1 MADDFKYHIDHH
13 GSLVRPPALLAARAA
28 GLSGEALAAT
38 VEEAVEAAAHLQRRL
53 VLSTVGDG
61 QFHREHFESV
71 VYDHVAGFAPVTG
84 PTPLAEL
91 AGIPF
96 ARRRSI
102 AAAGALVVNSTVVNS
117 TVADGR
123 LAQAEAAPVLAVVDR
138 PVFVALPSPGYLA
151 AVGSALDGLAAL
163 DAIRDAGAALAAITH
178 AEIEALAADGVAY
191 VALGN
196 PLYPVLLTAEGRQR
210 LLAVLPAD
218 VDADAV
224 LAAMIEAD
232 RAAVSGLTAPEN
244 FRVGLDLTDSGPLPT
259 TAGGWDP
266 AAFETL
272 VDATPFHR
280 LSVDFPADPA
290 ARLPL
295 DLVKPGL
302 VISLG
307 VVDVASPELETVES
321 ILDLV
326 DPVIE
331 ERGEYD
337 VAIATNGG
345 FAQSADRPLMTAAE
359 QNEKLR
365 LVEMVAR
372 YYWGNEI

>member
-38 VEEAVEAAAHLQRRL
+38 VEQAVEAAAHLQRRL

-61 QFHREHFESV
+61 QFRREHFESV
-71 VYDHVAGFAPVTG
+71 VYDHVSGFAPVTG

-96 ARRRSI
+96 ERRRAI
-102 AAAGALVVNSTVVNS
+102 AAGPDGATGPVGL
-117 TVADGR
+117 VADGR

-151 AVGSALDGLAAL
+151 AIGSALDGPAAV
-163 DAIRDAGAALAAITH
+163 DAIRGAGAALAAIVR

-196 PLYPVLLTAEGRQR
+196 PLYPVLLTVEGRQR

-218 VDADAV
+218 VSADAV

-232 RAAVSGLTAPEN
+232 RAAVSGLTAPAD

-259 TAGGWDP
+259 TAYGWDP

-272 VDATPFHR
+272 IDATPFHR

-307 VVDVASPELETVES
+307 VVDVSAPEPESVES

-326 DPVIE
+326 DPVVE

-345 FAQSADRPLMTAAE
+345 FAQSADRSLMTQAE